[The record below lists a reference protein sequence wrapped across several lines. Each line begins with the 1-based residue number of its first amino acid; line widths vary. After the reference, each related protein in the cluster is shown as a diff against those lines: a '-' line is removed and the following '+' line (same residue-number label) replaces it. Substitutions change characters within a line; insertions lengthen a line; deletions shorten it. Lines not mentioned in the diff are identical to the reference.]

1 LRDSNVYLDHINGT
15 NHQRK
20 LGFSMRVEKSTV
32 SSVRD
37 RLKALKEKKEGGGKI
52 PTFSS
57 SNSSSSSSSSASIIT
72 SIETSIRPIPVVK
85 DISLDI
91 KKEDSKKKKQ
101 RLEEDTY
108 NNVDDPDDP
117 DAAALRSTLGF
128 SGFR

>member
-1 LRDSNVYLDHINGT
+1 MSSRRLLDSDALNLEARINKRKLITDATPQSETGGYWCDVCLCSLRDSNVYLDHINGT

-57 SNSSSSSSSSASIIT
+57 SGMEHPPYAYCSQT
-72 SIETSIRPIPVVK
+72 
-85 DISLDI
+85 
-91 KKEDSKKKKQ
+91 Q
-101 RLEEDTY
+101 
-108 NNVDDPDDP
+108 
-117 DAAALRSTLGF
+117 LRD
-128 SGFR
+128 